1 MDRKEFIKACS
12 FSCLSLI
19 GVSAFLESCTN
30 VKQINATTEKGQLKF
45 ALSEFIEI
53 KNEKKVIRKYIIA
66 RTPALNF
73 PIVVYRT
80 SDTEFSALLLECT
93 HQGVE
98 LTVNGDLLSCSAHG
112 SEFNNKGNV
121 ITGPADQNLK
131 TFNVTN
137 DLENIYIQLT

>member
-1 MDRKEFIKACS
+1 MDRKEFIKTCG

-30 VKQINATTEKGQLKF
+30 VKQINSTTVNGKLKI
-45 ALSEFIEI
+45 ARSEFLEI
-53 KNEKKVIRKYIIA
+53 KKDKTVVRKYIIA
-66 RTPALNF
+66 RTSSLNF

-80 SDTEFSALLLECT
+80 SDTDFSALLLECT

-131 TFNVTN
+131 TFIVTN
-137 DLENIYIQLT
+137 DLENIYIQLS